1 MAGRAGHVSR
11 IGALAGVYPFP
22 LASGIGASESVC
34 GSVRSIEHGFAVVTF
49 GGLRIGLRYEALY
62 TAIRARGHFNN
73 PNASRFRGLPGG
85 LRSFLWPV

>member
-1 MAGRAGHVSR
+1 MGLRGPHAAVTGRAGHISR

-49 GGLRIGLRYEALY
+49 GGLRIGLRYEALR
-62 TAIRARGHFNN
+62 TTIRTF
-73 PNASRFRGLPGG
+73 
-85 LRSFLWPV
+85 